1 MKLDRIFIF
10 NFRNRLAL
18 FYMIATA
25 VVIAVVYGSLYL
37 ALHSVLYRNIDRDL
51 SIEASKHAR
60 EAVITPE
67 GNIAFAHKDEWVERE
82 HHQAEVNPV
91 FIQIVDLSGEVLDK
105 SPNLKDQA
113 LVFKADQMG
122 GQHFTTSLNAKPL
135 RQVQVPMHDEQGQVN
150 GYMLAA
156 LSLESSLEV
165 LQLLQRI
172 LVVSFPLILLGLFFI
187 SRSLAGAGIRPQQK
201 ITQSARAIN
210 QRNLSRR
217 VPLPHRQ
224 DEIYELGKALNSLLE
239 RVEQTVLRERQF
251 AADASHQLRTPL
263 TALRGQL
270 ELLLRRPRS
279 PQEYQSKIGQS
290 LQQIDRM
297 TGLVEQLLD
306 LARQDSLTESPTKS
320 LDLLLQ
326 ELAQRYQAAGYDPAK
341 MPLDLPEP
349 SYPQVPHLATE
360 LVVDNL
366 LSNALKHSPANEP
379 VNWGADFTPG
389 VLRIWVCDRGPGIA
403 PEDRAQLFRPFFRG
417 QGNQQGEGRGLGL
430 SIAQRAAETMG
441 ATLDFSTQPGERTC
455 FELVFSGQEAK

>member
-1 MKLDRIFIF
+1 MNTGSLFVF

-67 GNIAFAHKDEWVERE
+67 GDIAFAHKDEWVERE

-91 FIQIVDLSGEVLDK
+91 FIQIVNLSGRVLDK

-113 LVFKADQMG
+113 LSFNADQKG
-122 GQHFTTSLNAKPL
+122 GQHFTTALNGQPL
-135 RQVQVPMHDEQGQVN
+135 RQVQVPMHDHRDQVN

-165 LQLLQRI
+165 LQLLQHI
-172 LVVSFPLILLGLFFI
+172 LLISFPLILLGLFFI
-187 SRSLAGAGIRPQQK
+187 SRSLTGAGIRPLQK
-201 ITQSARAIN
+201 ITQSARAIT
-210 QRNLSRR
+210 QRNLYQR
-217 VPLPHRQ
+217 VPLPERR
-224 DEIYELGKALNSLLE
+224 DEIYELGHALNSLLE
-239 RVEQTVLRERQF
+239 RVERTVLREREF

-279 PQEYQSKIGQS
+279 PEEYQSKIAHS

-320 LDLLLQ
+320 LDQILR
-326 ELAQRYQAAGYDPAK
+326 ELAQRYRAAGYDPSQ
-341 MPLDLPEP
+341 MPLELPER
-349 SYPQVPHLATE
+349 SYPQVAHLATE
-360 LVVDNL
+360 LVIDNL
-366 LSNALKHSPANEP
+366 LSNALKHSPTDKP
-379 VNWGADFTPG
+379 LSWGADYKRGF
-389 VLRIWVCDRGPGIA
+389 LRVWVCDYGPGIA
-403 PEDRAQLFRPFFRG
+403 PEDRDHLFTPFFRG
-417 QGNQQGEGRGLGL
+417 NGDQQLEGRGLGL
-430 SIAQRAAETMG
+430 SIAQRAVETMG
-441 ATLDFSTQPGERTC
+441 ATLDFHSQPGEKTC
-455 FELVFSGQEAK
+455 FDLVFPGQEAK